1 MNSAVIGLKAP
12 SMSHPLFLPALFI
25 LMWSSGYVAG
35 KLALPYAGP
44 FTLLCLR
51 FSVASVILFAVALAT
66 RAPWPK
72 KWADWGHLVVVGT
85 LIQALQFSGLYYGLS
100 LGASAGI
107 SALIVG
113 LMPVFTAVGAFWF
126 LKENVTAHQVI
137 GLGLGLLGVATVV
150 SNKISFTGGSVVA
163 YGALGLALCGITLGT
178 LYQKKHCVNMDLR
191 TGGFV
196 QLTVATVIAAVIGWF
211 HEGLHV
217 DWTVSLVGSSLW
229 LSLVNS
235 IGAISVLF
243 VLMRRGEA
251 SRVAGL
257 FYLIPSVTALMGYVV
272 LNETLSLTQAFG
284 FFLSA
289 SGVYL
294 TTRK

>member
-1 MNSAVIGLKAP
+1 MNATTLGYMKTGWT
-12 SMSHPLFLPALFI
+12 HPMFWPGLFI

-44 FTLLCLR
+44 FTLLFLR
-51 FSVASVILFAVALAT
+51 FSVAAAVLLLVAVLTKAS
-66 RAPWPK
+66 WPK
-72 KWADWGHLVVVGT
+72 SASAWGHLAVVGL

-100 LGASAGI
+100 QGVSAGV

-113 LMPVFTAVGAFWF
+113 LMPAFTAIGAVW
-126 LKENVTAHQVI
+126 LLHEKITLSRVA
-137 GLGLGLLGVATVV
+137 GLALGLIGVLTVV
-150 SNKISFTGGSVVA
+150 SNKISLEGGSMAA
-163 YGALGLALCGITLGT
+163 YGAVALALTGITLGT
-178 LYQKKHCVNMDLR
+178 LYQKKFCSNMDLR

-196 QLTVATVIAAVIGWF
+196 QLTVATAVALVLALT
-211 HEGLHV
+211 HEGLSV
-217 DWTVSLVGSSLW
+217 QWTPALVGSSLW

-243 VLMRRGEA
+243 LLMRRGEA

-257 FYLIPSVTALMGYVV
+257 FYLIPSVTALMGYAV
-272 LNETLSLTQAFG
+272 LSEALTTTQILG
-284 FFLSA
+284 FLLSA
-289 SGVYL
+289 GGVYL